1 MTVQLRVSAPDGRM
15 RRLQPGEVLLV
26 GRVPDAG
33 IRFDEPDVSGR
44 HAEIRMVDGAWMLVD
59 LQSSNGTFA
68 GPTRVGSWPVA
79 DGGEVCLGAPGS
91 TARLL
96 FALIDAADPG
106 GSALP
111 DLTAPAPAGAGTVLR
126 AGGGGSESR
135 ELLIGRDPACEYRVT
150 DDLLISRKHAS
161 LRLNGDGTGRVRD
174 LSSTNG
180 TFVDGV
186 RARNELPIKAGQRIT
201 VGNSV
206 FRFDGSALH
215 LVEMSGAVA
224 FAAHGLTVGTPP
236 SVRLDR
242 VSFWLP
248 ERTFLAVL
256 GTSGAGK
263 STLLKA
269 ITGMDPAGEGR
280 VIYDGRDLY
289 ASYGELRRR
298 IGYVPQDDV
307 LHPQLTVR
315 ATMEYGARLRFPPDV
330 SAEERSRRVDE
341 VLAELGLTERAD
353 LQVSRLSGGQRKRV
367 SVGLEL
373 LTRPSLLILDEP
385 TSGLD
390 PGNERIMMGL
400 LRQLADGGRTVI
412 VVTHATESLHLVDR
426 VLFLARGGVP
436 VYFGPPG
443 ALPDHFEVRDYPEV
457 FDQVDHH
464 PQPTQLRER
473 FLRSSFAR
481 ELDSALGVDGSAP
494 PGQAPPAAVGP
505 AAVPS
510 AAASSGGFVRQTA
523 LLTGRY
529 VRVLR
534 GDRRSLAFLLLQGPL
549 IAALMLAVFG
559 SGHLDASGG
568 PDPRAGNVL
577 MALVLASI
585 YMGSSNAV
593 REVVKE
599 RAILRREQN
608 FGLSA
613 AAFLMSRVLVLGT
626 VTVVQALLL
635 VVIGTARQGGPN
647 DALVLGSA
655 KLELTISLAL
665 CGLSAMALALL
676 ISTMVSSADKAMTVL
691 PVSLFAQFLLAGL
704 VFPVDKPG
712 LQQLSWI
719 TGSRWGLAAAG
730 SVSDLSTLSGCGVVS
745 AGTEVPPSVVEQ
757 YPALARWL
765 AVPPCQTGW
774 SHQAATWMGD
784 LLALGLL
791 TTAFLVGAW
800 LMLVRGDPEQVLRK
814 RAGR

>member
-59 LQSSNGTFA
+59 LQSRNGTFA
-68 GPTRVGSWPVA
+68 GPTRIGSWPVI
-79 DGGEVCLGAPGS
+79 DGAEVCLGAPGS

-96 FALIDAADPG
+96 FALIAAADPG
-106 GSALP
+106 GAALP
-111 DLTAPAPAGAGTVLR
+111 DLTAPAPAGVGTVVR
-126 AGGGGSESR
+126 SGGGGHGSAEF
-135 ELLIGRDPACEYRVT
+135 LIGRDPACEYRVT

-161 LRLNGDGTGRVRD
+161 LRVTGDGTGRVRD

-186 RARNELPIKAGQRIT
+186 RARNELPIRAGQRIT

-206 FRFDGSALH
+206 FRFDGAALH

-307 LHPQLTVR
+307 LHPQLTV
-315 ATMEYGARLRFPPDV
+315 AETMEYGARLRFPPDV
-330 SAEERSRRVDE
+330 SAEERSRRVAE
-341 VLAELGLTERAD
+341 VLDELGLTERAG
-353 LQVSRLSGGQRKRV
+353 LQVARLSGGQRKRL

-481 ELDSALGVDGSAP
+481 ELDSALGVDGTAS
-494 PGQAPPAAVGP
+494 PGQAPPGAVAP
-505 AAVPS
+505 AALP
-510 AAASSGGFVRQTA
+510 AAKASSGGLVRQTA

-549 IAALMLAVFG
+549 IAVLMLAVFG
-559 SGHLDASGG
+559 SGHLDAFAG
-568 PDPRAGNVL
+568 PDREAGNVL

-585 YMGSSNAV
+585 YTGSSNSV

-613 AAFLMSRVLVLGT
+613 LAFLLSKVIGLGAVTVAQAALLVLV
-626 VTVVQALLL
+626 
-635 VVIGTARQGGPN
+635 GTARQGGPV
-647 DALVLGSA
+647 DALVLGSP
-655 KLELTISLAL
+655 KLELTVSLAL
-665 CGLSAMALALL
+665 CGLSAMALGLL
-676 ISTMVSSADKAMTVL
+676 ISTVVTTADKAMTVL
-691 PVSLFAQFLLAGL
+691 PVALFTQFLLAGL
-704 VFPVDKPG
+704 VFDVDRPG
-712 LQQLSWI
+712 IEQVSWLM
-719 TGSRWGLAAAG
+719 GSRWGLAAVA
-730 SVSDLSTLSGCGVVS
+730 SVSDLPALSGCAAAGSGLSLPGDVVKS
-745 AGTEVPPSVVEQ
+745 CPV
-757 YPALARWL
+757 
-765 AVPPCQTGW
+765 GW
-774 SHQAATWMGD
+774 SHVTGTWMLD
-784 LLALGLL
+784 LFALAGLTVLALV
-791 TTAFLVGAW
+791 AAW